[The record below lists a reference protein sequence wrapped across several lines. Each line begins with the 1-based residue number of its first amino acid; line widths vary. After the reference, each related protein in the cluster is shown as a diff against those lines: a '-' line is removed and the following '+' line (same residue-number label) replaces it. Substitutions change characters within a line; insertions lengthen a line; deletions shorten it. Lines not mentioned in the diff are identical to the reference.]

1 MINTIDS
8 LLYYNQ
14 NQKVTIYI
22 ESMYNWWGLPNIYLC
37 DQVCQWPLKGQWFSL
52 GTMVTCCVM

>member
-22 ESMYNWWGLPNIYLC
+22 ECMYNWWGLPNIYLC
-37 DQVCQWPLKGQWFSL
+37 DQVCQ
-52 GTMVTCCVM
+52 